1 MSDTKSLLMEGV
13 SDAAGFVGGSLLGY
27 GLGQMMG
34 LDLMA
39 PGYGNGTL
47 VAIALVAIGG
57 GLGLQ
62 GARRWRASRIEKEKE

>member
-1 MSDTKSLLMEGV
+1 MADAKSLLMEGV
-13 SDAAGFVGGSLLGY
+13 SDASGFIGGSLLGY
-27 GLGQMMG
+27 GLGQMLG

-39 PGYGNGTL
+39 PGYGNATL

-62 GARRWRASRIEKEKE
+62 VARRWRTSRLNKGEE